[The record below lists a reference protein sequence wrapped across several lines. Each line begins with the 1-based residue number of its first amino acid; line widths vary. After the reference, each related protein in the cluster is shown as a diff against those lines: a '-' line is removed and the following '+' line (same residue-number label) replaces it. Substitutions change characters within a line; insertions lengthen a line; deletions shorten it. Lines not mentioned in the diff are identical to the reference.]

1 MEIRDFATAVL
12 TGTRIED
19 KLIAIDRITDERPG
33 RALTSPMELGRPHGL
48 TFSDSRAKPPFP
60 KLSMLDDEKVRG
72 QVLHFFANHELLALE
87 LMALTP
93 PQISRST
100 SALQTCVGFNDA

>member
-33 RALTSPMELGRPHGL
+33 RALTSPMEPGRPHGL

-60 KLSMLDDEKVRG
+60 KLSMLDDEKVRKT
-72 QVLHFFANHELLALE
+72 NP
-87 LMALTP
+87 TD
-93 PQISRST
+93 S
-100 SALQTCVGFNDA
+100 N